1 MKSNLKSGK
10 GKEVNPLEIDVAK
23 VKEKLDKGEDVF
35 ILDVRTPEEHNAWKF
50 SYDRYQETPVI
61 PIDRL
66 VSSENIV
73 SEQIPKDKEILTV
86 CSHGNRS
93 QMAAQVL
100 SKMGYKVK
108 NIKGGMAA
116 WNQVYD
122 VAKLPGSNVITTA
135 TMATQGTEQ
144 AAVWQLRRVS
154 KGCIGYVIAVGDAA
168 TVIDSTCDLDN
179 SVLRLAEDNGLK
191 ITNVIDTHMHADH
204 VSGLSTIAKRVGAN
218 AFISREEEYE
228 PAIDLGLQVTQI
240 KDNQKIPLG
249 DNVSLIAIHTPGH
262 TEGSMSFVLNLHKE
276 EEEGQKTRSC
286 IFTGDTLFVNALGRP
301 DLQNKAREFADKLY
315 DTYQSKILQYPDNSI
330 ILPAHFDTNSIA
342 VKHNEPISETIGSIK
357 RKVKLLSIPKN
368 DFIDFM
374 VSSVTP
380 HPANYEK
387 IIQINKELIPCNRIN
402 SGDLEEGPNSCG
414 IRM

>member
-1 MKSNLKSGK
+1 MKSNLKSSK

-276 EEEGQKTRSC
+276 EEGQKTRSC

>member
-10 GKEVNPLEIDVAK
+10 GKEVNLLEIDVTK

-35 ILDVRTPEEHNAWKF
+35 ILDVRTPEEHDTWKF

-61 PIDRL
+61 PMDRL

-93 QMAAQVL
+93 QMAAHVL

-122 VAKLPGSNVITTA
+122 VAKLPGSNIIATA
-135 TMATQGTEQ
+135 TETQATEQ
-144 AAVWQLRRVS
+144 VAVWQLRRVS
-154 KGCIGYVIAVGDAA
+154 KGCMGYVIAVGDAA
-168 TVIDSTCDLDN
+168 TVIDSTCDLDS

-204 VSGLSTIAKRVGAN
+204 VSGLSTIAKRIGAN
-218 AFISREEEYE
+218 AFISAEEEYE
-228 PAIDLGLQVTQI
+228 PAIDLGIQVTPI
-240 KDNQKIPLG
+240 KDNQKIPVG

-262 TEGSMSFVLNLHKE
+262 TEGSMSFVLNLDKK
-276 EEEGQKTRSC
+276 EEGQKTRSC
-286 IFTGDTLFVNALGRP
+286 IFTGDTLFVNAVGRP
-301 DLQNKAREFADKLY
+301 DLHNMAMEFADKLY

-330 ILPAHFDTNSIA
+330 ILPAHFDTNSIT
-342 VKHNEPISETIGSIK
+342 VKHNELISETIGSIK
-357 RKVKLLSIPKN
+357 RKVKPLSIPKN
-368 DFIDFM
+368 DFIEFM
-374 VSSVTP
+374 VSSVAP
-380 HPANYEK
+380 RPANYEK

-402 SGDLEEGPNSCG
+402 SGNLEEGPNSCG